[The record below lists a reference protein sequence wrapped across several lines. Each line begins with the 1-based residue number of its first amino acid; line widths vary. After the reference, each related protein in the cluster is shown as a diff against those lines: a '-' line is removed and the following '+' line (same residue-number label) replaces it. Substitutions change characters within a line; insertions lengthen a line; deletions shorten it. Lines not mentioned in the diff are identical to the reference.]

1 MRSAPAKVPTQA
13 SMQAP
18 MQAPERAPDAALVAQ
33 DLCFSYGPRPVFTLW
48 SARVEPG
55 LTWLRGANGSGKST
69 LLKLLAGALEPFGG
83 RRVAA
88 GIEAAVDPIGYRRQV
103 FWCGPGAPA
112 FDHLRAPEYFGF
124 MATLYPRFADA
135 PLADAVAALGL
146 GPFLRTPIAQLSS
159 GNQRKVA
166 LAAALAVGT
175 PVVLLDEPFN
185 ALDAASAA
193 GLHAVLARRA
203 AEAAAVWLVA
213 SHEPPAPQ
221 AGAAIL
227 DLPAP

>member
-1 MRSAPAKVPTQA
+1 MTAVL
-13 SMQAP
+13 
-18 MQAPERAPDAALVAQ
+18 RAEG
-33 DLCFSYGPRPVFTLW
+33 LCFSYGARPVFTMW
-48 SARVEPG
+48 SAGFEPG
-55 LTWLRGANGSGKST
+55 LTWLRGANGTGKST
-69 LLKLLAGALEPFGG
+69 LLKLLAGALEPFAG

-88 GIEAAVDPIGYRRQV
+88 GVDAAADPLGYRRHV

-112 FDHLRAPEYFGF
+112 FDHLRAPEFFGF

-135 PLADAVAALGL
+135 PLADAVDGLGL
-146 GPFLRTPIAQLSS
+146 RPFLRTRIAQLSS

-166 LAAALAVGT
+166 LAAALAAGT

-185 ALDAASAA
+185 ALDAGSAA
-193 GLHAVLARRA
+193 WLHAALGRRA
-203 AEAAAVWLVA
+203 TEATAVWLVA

-221 AGAAIL
+221 ARPAVL

>member
-1 MRSAPAKVPTQA
+1 MTAVL
-13 SMQAP
+13 
-18 MQAPERAPDAALVAQ
+18 RAEG
-33 DLCFSYGPRPVFTLW
+33 LCFSYGARPVFTMW
-48 SARVEPG
+48 SAGFEPG
-55 LTWLRGANGSGKST
+55 LTWLRGANGTGKST
-69 LLKLLAGALEPFGG
+69 LLKLLAGALEPFAG

-88 GIEAAVDPIGYRRQV
+88 GVDAAADPLGYRRHV

-112 FDHLRAPEYFGF
+112 FDHLRAPEFFGF

-135 PLADAVAALGL
+135 PLADAVDGLGL
-146 GPFLRTPIAQLSS
+146 GPFLRTRIAQLSS

-166 LAAALAVGT
+166 LAAALAAGT

-185 ALDAASAA
+185 ALDAGSAA
-193 GLHAVLARRA
+193 WLHAALGRRA
-203 AEAAAVWLVA
+203 TEATAVWLVA

-221 AGAAIL
+221 ARPAVL

>member
-1 MRSAPAKVPTQA
+1 MTAVL
-13 SMQAP
+13 
-18 MQAPERAPDAALVAQ
+18 RAEG
-33 DLCFSYGPRPVFTLW
+33 LCFSYGARPVFTMW
-48 SARVEPG
+48 SAGFEPG
-55 LTWLRGANGSGKST
+55 LTWLRGANGTGKST
-69 LLKLLAGALEPFGG
+69 LLKLLAGALEPFAG

-88 GIEAAVDPIGYRRQV
+88 GVDAAADPLGYRRQV

-112 FDHLRAPEYFGF
+112 FDHLRAPEFFGF

-135 PLADAVAALGL
+135 PLADAVDGLGL
-146 GPFLRTPIAQLSS
+146 GPFLRTRIAQLSS

-166 LAAALAVGT
+166 LAAALAAGT

-185 ALDAASAA
+185 ALDAGSAA
-193 GLHAVLARRA
+193 WLHAALGRRA
-203 AEAAAVWLVA
+203 TEATAVWLVA

-221 AGAAIL
+221 ARPAVL